1 VRLFIILWCLTFS
14 SFASIIGD
22 VILHEGNANIERTDG
37 EDVDAE
43 KDLDIFQYDTV
54 KTGKGKVAIG
64 FIDDTRVDVTQHSKL
79 IIDEFVYDPN
89 TKTGSLSLKAALG
102 TVRYASGQI
111 AKTSP
116 TNVQIKTPTATI
128 GVRGTDF
135 SMTIDEVG
143 SSTIILLPSCDTNGN
158 CFVGEIS
165 VESDAGMVIMNQ
177 AFQATVVDTISS
189 RPLKPVIV
197 DLEESLI
204 NNLLIISKPR
214 EIVEAIQNEE
224 LNKVANALDI
234 DFLKFEDLE
243 VDYLEIEEDEYVTML
258 DTDFL
263 DQNFL
268 ADILEQLN
276 RQLALQMRSEFDKKK
291 GTYDFTLGKDKDT
304 GITILDQ
311 EPQWY
316 WHREA
321 ASGSV
326 VELLL
331 EQENSYIMNIQMG
344 DFELIDFEL
353 GGIESEINIIQSQ
366 YYIIITTNIHSNI
379 FYGWVCV
386 R

>member
-1 VRLFIILWCLTFS
+1 MRLFIILWCLTFS

-89 TKTGSLSLKAALG
+89 TKTGKLSLKAALG

-111 AKTSP
+111 AKTTP
-116 TNVQIKTPTATI
+116 TAVQIKTPTATI

-197 DLEESLI
+197 DLEESFI

-214 EIVEAIQNEE
+214 EIKEAEE
-224 LNKVANALDI
+224 TESFNKVATALDI
-234 DFLKFEDLE
+234 DFLKFEELE
-243 VDYLEIEEDEYVTML
+243 IDYLEIEEDEYVSML

-326 VELLL
+326 VELRL
-331 EQENSYIMNIQMG
+331 EQANSYMMNIQQG

-353 GGIESEINIIQSQ
+353 GGIESEITIIQSQ
-366 YYIIITTNIHSNI
+366 
-379 FYGWVCV
+379 
-386 R
+386 

>member
-1 VRLFIILWCLTFS
+1 VRLFVILWCLTFS

-89 TKTGSLSLKAALG
+89 TKKGSLSLKAALG

-111 AKTSP
+111 AKTTP
-116 TNVQIKTPTATI
+116 TAVQIKTPTATI

-177 AFQATVVDTISS
+177 AFQATVVETISS

-197 DLEESLI
+197 DLEESFI

-214 EIVEAIQNEE
+214 EIKEAEE
-224 LNKVANALDI
+224 TESFNKVATALDI
-234 DFLKFEDLE
+234 DFLKFEELE
-243 VDYLEIEEDEYVTML
+243 IDYLEIEEDEYVSML

-291 GTYDFTLGKDKDT
+291 GSYDFTLGKDKDT
-304 GITILDQ
+304 GITILD
-311 EPQWY
+311 EDPEWY

-326 VELLL
+326 VELRL
-331 EQENSYIMNIQMG
+331 EQANSYMMNIQQG

-353 GGIESEINIIQSQ
+353 GGIESEITIIQSQ
-366 YYIIITTNIHSNI
+366 
-379 FYGWVCV
+379 
-386 R
+386 